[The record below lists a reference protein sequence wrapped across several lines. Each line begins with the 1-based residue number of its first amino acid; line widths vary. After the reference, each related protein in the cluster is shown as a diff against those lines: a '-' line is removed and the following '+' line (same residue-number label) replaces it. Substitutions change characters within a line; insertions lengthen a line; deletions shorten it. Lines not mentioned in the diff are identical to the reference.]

1 MEGRAFARSI
11 CARGALD
18 WHRAD
23 AGPGHRPAS
32 VWTKSAGQLGPSFVG
47 IFRMSETSQIDR
59 ILLAYGIAWLM
70 VMSARAHAAGQPSHW
85 SERN

>member
-1 MEGRAFARSI
+1 
-11 CARGALD
+11 
-18 WHRAD
+18 
-23 AGPGHRPAS
+23 
-32 VWTKSAGQLGPSFVG
+32 
-47 IFRMSETSQIDR
+47 MSETSQIDR